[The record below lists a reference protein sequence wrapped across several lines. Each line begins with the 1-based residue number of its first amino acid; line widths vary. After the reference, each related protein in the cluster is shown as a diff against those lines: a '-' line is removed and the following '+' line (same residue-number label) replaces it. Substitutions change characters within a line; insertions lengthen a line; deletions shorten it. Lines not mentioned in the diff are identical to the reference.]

1 MVSVSDK
8 ESLWERMRYLI
19 DRYGF
24 KPYPILSDDESE
36 DADSIE
42 ESQTKNV
49 GPLTAIQL
57 VRHAVGL
64 PLAMSDFPA
73 YAFWKT
79 HELRLVLDEAWSAI
93 EAALT
98 EYQPGSLSFV
108 AWCDSSTGVNEDQ
121 LRQVLEIAAV
131 LKPNLLAGEF
141 EPRPTSPFVIK
152 PKSVEAAI
160 FNMLGAVRTTEG
172 LPYGD
177 LLGTLVSRRISNVE
191 LFDKI
196 DMRLT
201 ALSASQIRP
210 DRDTPIPA
218 LLCRNFFETSDG
230 GLREL
235 GGLTVVGYLQHLES
249 QNNLSGL
256 SDQALTLRLCGSL
269 KRVGNETKPRLPVAL
284 QKLVDAQSKQI

>member
-141 EPRPTSPFVIK
+141 EPRPPQVPLLSSP
-152 PKSVEAAI
+152 S
-160 FNMLGAVRTTEG
+160 
-172 LPYGD
+172 
-177 LLGTLVSRRISNVE
+177 
-191 LFDKI
+191 
-196 DMRLT
+196 
-201 ALSASQIRP
+201 
-210 DRDTPIPA
+210 
-218 LLCRNFFETSDG
+218 
-230 GLREL
+230 
-235 GGLTVVGYLQHLES
+235 
-249 QNNLSGL
+249 
-256 SDQALTLRLCGSL
+256 
-269 KRVGNETKPRLPVAL
+269 
-284 QKLVDAQSKQI
+284 QSKQQSSTCLVQLGQLRGFHTVTCLELLSLVESQT